1 MVKKIVRT
9 TATILMIFAIAFTG
23 TQKIHT
29 ATIISKK
36 VLLSNTYELKVLRD
50 DVPVRTNSS
59 LTAQPVATMGRDTI
73 YPVVQRLGDGWVKIS
88 INNGYGYVRLSDG
101 AVVYEKVAK
110 NIKLE

>member
-9 TATILMIFAIAFTG
+9 TATILMICAIAFTG
-23 TQKIHT
+23 TQKIHA